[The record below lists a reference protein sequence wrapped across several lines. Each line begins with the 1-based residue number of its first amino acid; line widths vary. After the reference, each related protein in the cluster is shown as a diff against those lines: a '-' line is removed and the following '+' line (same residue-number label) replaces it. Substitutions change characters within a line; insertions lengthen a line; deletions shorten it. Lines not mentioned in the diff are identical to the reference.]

1 LRLIWRG
8 QLSLVRSVSWNYA
21 GYLFEFGS
29 GLLLLSYVV
38 RRISI
43 HDYGIFLL
51 AQSLA
56 AFLYLLELGM
66 GSVLVPLYASTFAK
80 RGLSEVGRL
89 ASTLV
94 VTLLAQGAIGA
105 IALSAVSLL
114 IPRLFR
120 LPAGQTGLA
129 VHVLIIMSVAV
140 SLTLPQMPL
149 EQVLKAFHRFDL
161 VNQIQI
167 AAVLMRVVLTV
178 AVLAAGKGIVALA
191 WVQIA
196 TALVRLVCLWL
207 VAPTAIAG
215 LSLVPRFRCD
225 LLSEVWQMSRWA
237 FSDDISRRIGMNAE
251 QVILGALGSVE
262 QVAIFGVGSRL
273 PAHMYQFAARGLT
286 VLLPTFSQHHAER
299 DTAQLRITFSKALR
313 ICVTCLLPLATFAAI
328 CARALVSTWA
338 GPAYVKAAPVLA
350 CLLISALAIILTL
363 PSDIILY
370 SHHRI
375 RQAARFSIIE
385 TLGKIAIAVALA
397 ARFGAVGVAAG
408 VAAWHWCVN
417 LFLYLPAACK
427 VADVRPSELWRN
439 AAAAN
444 PGAGNNRTGDL
455 VLAGT
460 YLTGAASLSFGLRF
474 LATPVI
480 FVGLILVSL
489 VYAAV
494 WIRFA
499 ALPMWKQARTE
510 APAIP

>member
-1 LRLIWRG
+1 M
-8 QLSLVRSVSWNYA
+8 
-21 GYLFEFGS
+21 
-29 GLLLLSYVV
+29 V

-43 HDYGIFLL
+43 HDYGIYLL

-56 AFLYLLELGM
+56 GFLYLLELGM
-66 GSVLVPLYASTFAK
+66 GSVLVPLYVSTFAK
-80 RGLSEVGRL
+80 TGITEVGRL

-94 VTLLAQGAIGA
+94 VTLLGLGAIGA
-105 IALSAVSLL
+105 FALTMVSLL
-114 IPRLFR
+114 IPRVLR
-120 LPAGQTGLA
+120 LPTGETGLA

-140 SLTLPQMPL
+140 SFTLPQMPL
-149 EQVLKAFHRFDL
+149 EQLLKAFHRFDL
-161 VNQIQI
+161 VNQVQI

-196 TALVRLVCLWL
+196 IALLRLAGLGL
-207 VAPTAIAG
+207 VAPAAIPG
-215 LSLVPRFRCD
+215 LSIVPRFRYN
-225 LLSEVWQMSRWA
+225 LLAEVWQMSRWA

-251 QVILGALGSVE
+251 QVILGALGSFE

-299 DTAQLRITFSKALR
+299 DTAQLRITFSKAFR

-328 CARALVSTWA
+328 CARALMSTWA

-350 CLLISALAIILTL
+350 FLLISALAIILTL
-363 PSDIILY
+363 PSDIVLY

-375 RQAARFSIIE
+375 RQAARFSIVE
-385 TLGKIAIAVALA
+385 TIGKIAIALALA

-417 LFLYLPAACK
+417 LFLYLPAACR
-427 VADVRPSELWRN
+427 VADIRPSEIWRSG
-439 AAAAN
+439 AAAN
-444 PGAGNNRTGDL
+444 SDPVSNRTADL
-455 VLAGT
+455 VLAGS
-460 YLTGAASLSFGLRF
+460 YLAGAASLFFGMRL
-474 LATPVI
+474 LATPII
-480 FVGLILVSL
+480 FGGFILVSL

-499 ALPMWKQARTE
+499 ALPMWRQARIE
-510 APAIP
+510 ASPIP